1 MFSGTTERAWSFLLS
16 ATLKAGLPP
25 LSDAMVTTR
34 TIPFSRSSTT
44 AMMTR
49 PGRVLLLKRTM
60 SLSWSRK
67 YGRTIWT
74 TIFRS
79 ECPHRRSQAP
89 LRSDAEAVTDQ
100 EHPDHQLGI
109 DRRSTDAAIERR
121 QVPPDLFKI
130 DKPVN
135 QPQQVISR
143 DMSFERELIEQRGLF
158 DLPMPHHDLQSC
170 QLDRL
175 NH

>member
-1 MFSGTTERAWSFLLS
+1 MIRHRPIQTEPA
-16 ATLKAGLPP
+16 KPP
-25 LSDAMVTTR
+25 VGQIEVNLIA
-34 TIPFSRSSTT
+34 
-44 AMMTR
+44 
-49 PGRVLLLKRTM
+49 
-60 SLSWSRK
+60 
-67 YGRTIWT
+67 
-74 TIFRS
+74 
-79 ECPHRRSQAP
+79 QAP

-109 DRRSTDAAIERR
+109 DRRSTDAAVERR
-121 QVPPDLFKI
+121 HVPPDLFKI

-158 DLPMPHHDLQSC
+158 DLPMPHHDLQFC